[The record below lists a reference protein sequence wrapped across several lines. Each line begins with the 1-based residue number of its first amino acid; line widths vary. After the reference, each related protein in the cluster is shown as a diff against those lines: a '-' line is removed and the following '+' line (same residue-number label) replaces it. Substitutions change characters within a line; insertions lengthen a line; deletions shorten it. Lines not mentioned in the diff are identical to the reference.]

1 MNIDKPEQ
9 PQTKP
14 NEMPNTMPNTLDDQ
28 CVSSVI
34 ADDIKSHK
42 DAIAKLNDD
51 IKKHQQAILTL
62 QKRLS
67 TIPAIRKVV
76 SLEDIISFIYR
87 WGVILTTLFFVAGM
101 VRFYVKHANLNVD
114 YSMFYKNFYQFT
126 EKEMQFI
133 TLGHFRTEVLLNAG
147 LMILLLAPMVQVLAT
162 GVYMVAVNKN
172 WKYGFITFLV
182 LVILSISLLF
192 H

>member
-1 MNIDKPEQ
+1 MTIDKPESH
-9 PQTKP
+9 QTMP
-14 NEMPNTMPNTLDDQ
+14 NTTPNPMPNTMDDQ
-28 CVSSVI
+28 CATSVI

-42 DAIAKLNDD
+42 DAIAKLNDE
-51 IKKHQQAILTL
+51 IKKHQQTILTL

-67 TIPAIRKVV
+67 TIPALRKIA
-76 SLEDIISFIYR
+76 SLEDIISIIYR
-87 WGVILTTLFFVAGM
+87 WGVTLTMLFFVAGM
-101 VRFYVKHANLNVD
+101 VRFYIKHDNLNVD

-162 GVYMVAVNKN
+162 GIYMVAVHKN
-172 WKYGFITFLV
+172 WKYGAITTLV
-182 LVILSISLLF
+182 LIILSISLLL

>member
-1 MNIDKPEQ
+1 MTVDKIEP
-9 PQTKP
+9 PQITP
-14 NEMPNTMPNTLDDQ
+14 NAMPGSLDDR
-28 CVSSVI
+28 CASSVL

-42 DAIAKLNDD
+42 DAIAKLNDE
-51 IKKHQQAILTL
+51 IKKHQQTILTL

-67 TIPAIRKVV
+67 AIPAIRKIA
-76 SLEDIISFIYR
+76 SLEDIISIIYR
-87 WGVILTTLFFVAGM
+87 GGVTLTMLFFVAGM
-101 VRFYVKHANLNVD
+101 VRFYIRHDNLNVD

-147 LMILLLAPMVQVLAT
+147 LMILLLAPMIQVLAT
-162 GVYMVAVNKN
+162 GVYMVGVNKN

-182 LVILSISLLF
+182 LVILSISLLL

>member
-1 MNIDKPEQ
+1 MSIDKPEQ

-14 NEMPNTMPNTLDDQ
+14 NAMDDQ
-28 CVSSVI
+28 CVSSII
-34 ADDIKSHK
+34 ANDIKSHK

-67 TIPAIRKVV
+67 TIPAVRKVI
-76 SLEDIISFIYR
+76 SLEDIISFVYK

-101 VRFYVKHANLNVD
+101 IRFYIRHDNLNVD
-114 YSMFYKNFYQFT
+114 YSMFYKNFYLFT

-162 GVYMVAVNKN
+162 GIYMVVANKN
-172 WKYGFITFLV
+172 WKYGFITFVV
-182 LVILSISLLF
+182 LVILSISLLL

>member
-1 MNIDKPEQ
+1 
-9 PQTKP
+9 
-14 NEMPNTMPNTLDDQ
+14 
-28 CVSSVI
+28 
-34 ADDIKSHK
+34 
-42 DAIAKLNDD
+42 
-51 IKKHQQAILTL
+51 
-62 QKRLS
+62 
-67 TIPAIRKVV
+67 
-76 SLEDIISFIYR
+76 
-87 WGVILTTLFFVAGM
+87 M

-147 LMILLLAPMVQVLAT
+147 LMILLIAPMVQVLAT
-162 GVYMVAVNKN
+162 GIYMVTVNKN

-182 LVILSISLLF
+182 LVILSISLLL